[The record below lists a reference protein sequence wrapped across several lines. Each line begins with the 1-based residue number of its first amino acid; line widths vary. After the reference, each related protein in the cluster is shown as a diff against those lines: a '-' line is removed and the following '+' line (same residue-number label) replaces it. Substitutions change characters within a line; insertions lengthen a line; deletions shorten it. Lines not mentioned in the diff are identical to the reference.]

1 MHQPVPHPIKVLN
14 LSLYCF
20 KRKFVLVE
28 WGRQSSVRT
37 FASIVHVRRGE
48 LVNFIKSK
56 GFLFEKFTY
65 LCVFVLY
72 TCVCVC
78 VHLGM
83 SVCT

>member
-20 KRKFVLVE
+20 KRKFVLME

-37 FASIVHVRRGE
+37 FASIVHVRREE

-78 VHLGM
+78 TW
-83 SVCT
+83 VCLCVCA